1 MGIYTKSRIKITV
14 GTVLISLGVILGLWG
29 LLFVTDYIMFV
40 NNKPIIF
47 SATSIEEING
57 EYITIEKGLGYYV
70 ITSKENVSELYLLGE
85 KIK

>member
-14 GTVLISLGVILGLWG
+14 GTVLISLGIILGLWG

-47 SATSIEEING
+47 SRTSIEEING
-57 EYITIEKGLGYYV
+57 EYITIENGLGYYA
-70 ITSKENVSELYLLGE
+70 ITSEKNAPELYLLGK